1 VGQLFD
7 IAVYFRGAATLQA
20 LRQTVGDEVF
30 FDIVEEWV
38 SSQAGGTVTTDE
50 FVELAEK
57 ESGMQLD
64 DLFETW
70 LFTPEKPA
78 GLPATAP

>member
-1 VGQLFD
+1 M
-7 IAVYFRGAATLQA
+7 TLQA
-20 LRQTVGDEVF
+20 LRQAVGDKVF

-50 FVELAEK
+50 FIRLAEK

-64 DLFETW
+64 GLFETW

-78 GLPATAP
+78 GLPAALP